1 MRLLKNRYFLLPV
14 TLGLFGLL
22 LLLRVFVGGSLVL
35 VPEDIDVVLLVLFL
49 SVAIVVAIHT
59 LVRLSM
65 GYLRELSVQRVRRET
80 LTEHGRFLRRLDHEL
95 KNPLTTLRAGLSTLS
110 LTNLDEKQQSLI
122 QTMQTETLRLS
133 KLVSDLRK
141 LSDLEAQPLNL
152 QPINIE
158 SLIRDLMQIE
168 HERFEAAG
176 RQLASQVVAARSKWV
191 LDEDL
196 LTLAVHNLLDNALK
210 YTRPGDTVQLNVQ
223 AQTDLVIQVLDN
235 GRGIPPEALPHVWE
249 ELYRAEQMQEKVSG
263 SGIGLTLVKAIVERH
278 GGKVSVSSEPGGETA
293 VSLTIPLLPPS

>member
-1 MRLLKNRYFLLPV
+1 MRLLKNRNFLLPV
-14 TLGLFGLL
+14 LLGLFGLL
-22 LLLRVFVGGSLVL
+22 LLLRVFAGGALIL

-110 LTNLDEKQQSLI
+110 LTTLDDQQKHLI

-152 QPINIE
+152 QPIDIE
-158 SLIRDLMQIE
+158 AFIHSVKQMEQ
-168 HERFEAAG
+168 ERFESEE
-176 RQLASQVVAARSKWV
+176 RQLTCRVEAARSEWV
-191 LDEDL
+191 VDEDL
-196 LTLAVHNLLDNALK
+196 LTLAIHNLLDNALK
-210 YTRPGDTVQLNVQ
+210 YTQPGDKVQLNVQ
-223 AQTDLVIQVLDN
+223 AQTDLVIQVTDT
-235 GRGIPPEALPHVWE
+235 GQGIPPEALPHVWE
-249 ELYRAEQMQEKVSG
+249 ELYRAEQMQEKVAG

-278 GGKVSVSSEPGGETA
+278 GGNVSVVSKPGMETA
-293 VSLTIPLLPPS
+293 VSITLPLISQP

>member
-1 MRLLKNRYFLLPV
+1 MRLLKNRYFLLPIM
-14 TLGLFGLL
+14 LGLFGLL
-22 LLLRVFVGGSLVL
+22 LLLRVFAGGSLIL
-35 VPEDIDVVLLVLFL
+35 VPEDIDVVILVLFL
-49 SVAIVVAIHT
+49 SLAIVAAIHT

-110 LTNLDEKQQSLI
+110 LTNLDEKQQHLI

-152 QPINIE
+152 QLINIE
-158 SLIRDLMQIE
+158 AFIQDVMQME
-168 HERFEAAG
+168 QERFEAAG
-176 RQLASQVVAARSKWV
+176 RRLTSQVGADRSEWV

-223 AQTDLVIQVLDN
+223 AQTGLVIRVVDN
-235 GRGIPPEALPHVWE
+235 GRGILPEALPHVWE
-249 ELYRAEQMQEKVSG
+249 ELYRAEQMQERVSG

-278 GGKVSVSSEPGGETA
+278 GGSVSISSEPGVETA
-293 VSLTIPLLPPS
+293 VSLTLPLISLP

>member
-1 MRLLKNRYFLLPV
+1 MRLLKNRYFLLPI

-22 LLLRVFVGGSLVL
+22 LLLRVFVGGSLIL
-35 VPEDIDVVLLVLFL
+35 VPEDIDVVILVLFL

-110 LTNLDEKQQSLI
+110 LTNLDEKQQNLI

-133 KLVSDLRK
+133 RLVSDLRK

-158 SLIRDLMQIE
+158 SLIHNLMQME
-168 HERFEAAG
+168 QERFEAAG
-176 RQLASQVVAARSKWV
+176 RQLTSQVEAAKSAWV
-191 LDEDL
+191 VDEDL
-196 LTLAVHNLLDNALK
+196 LTLAVHNLLDNAFK

-223 AQTDLVIQVLDN
+223 AQTELVVRVTDN

-278 GGKVSVSSEPGGETA
+278 GGKVSIASEPGRETA
-293 VSLTIPLLPPS
+293 VSLTLPPIFPS

>member
-1 MRLLKNRYFLLPV
+1 MRLLKNRYFLLPIM
-14 TLGLFGLL
+14 LGLFGLL
-22 LLLRVFVGGSLVL
+22 LLLRVFAGGSLIL
-35 VPEDIDVVLLVLFL
+35 VPEDIDVVILVLFL
-49 SVAIVVAIHT
+49 SLAIVAAIHT

-80 LTEHGRFLRRLDHEL
+80 LAEHGRFLRRLDHEL

-110 LTNLDEKQQSLI
+110 LTNLDEKQQNLI

-152 QPINIE
+152 QLINIE
-158 SLIRDLMQIE
+158 AFIQDVMQME
-168 HERFEAAG
+168 QERFEAAG
-176 RQLASQVVAARSKWV
+176 RRLTSQVGADRSEWV

-223 AQTDLVIQVLDN
+223 AQTGLVIRVTDN

-263 SGIGLTLVKAIVERH
+263 SGIARTLVTALVERYC
-278 GGKVSVSSEPGGETA
+278 GSVSISSEPVVETA
-293 VSLTIPLLPPS
+293 VSLTLPLISLP

>member
-141 LSDLEAQPLNL
+141 LSDLE
-152 QPINIE
+152 
-158 SLIRDLMQIE
+158 
-168 HERFEAAG
+168 
-176 RQLASQVVAARSKWV
+176 VAHW
-191 LDEDL
+191 
-196 LTLAVHNLLDNALK
+196 T
-210 YTRPGDTVQLNVQ
+210 P
-223 AQTDLVIQVLDN
+223 
-235 GRGIPPEALPHVWE
+235 
-249 ELYRAEQMQEKVSG
+249 
-263 SGIGLTLVKAIVERH
+263 
-278 GGKVSVSSEPGGETA
+278 
-293 VSLTIPLLPPS
+293 